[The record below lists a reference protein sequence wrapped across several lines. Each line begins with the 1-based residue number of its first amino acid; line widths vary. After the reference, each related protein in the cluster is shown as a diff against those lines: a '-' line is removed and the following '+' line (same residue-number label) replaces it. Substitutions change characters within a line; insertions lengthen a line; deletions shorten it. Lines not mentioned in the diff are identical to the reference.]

1 MSTFIGIAASS
12 GVSTINY
19 TSINVYYHVQS
30 SKLCQGLGTASV
42 VYVQGSGSSINTI
55 GRAYSASTTI
65 FSDTGL
71 YTVGTIVGS
80 GCPIADFTVLSGYYS
95 NGSDVIGTALALAIA
110 LGWEYKYRIITE

>member
-42 VYVQGSGSSINTI
+42 VYVQGSGSSIDTI
-55 GRAYSASTTI
+55 LEAYSSSTTI
-65 FSDTGL
+65 FSNTSFS
-71 YTVGTIVGS
+71 TS
-80 GCPIADFTVLSGYYS
+80 ASSGYYS
-95 NGSDVIGTALALAIA
+95 SVNGGSGSIYYDWGTG
-110 LGWEYKYRIITE
+110 GWSTSGSCP